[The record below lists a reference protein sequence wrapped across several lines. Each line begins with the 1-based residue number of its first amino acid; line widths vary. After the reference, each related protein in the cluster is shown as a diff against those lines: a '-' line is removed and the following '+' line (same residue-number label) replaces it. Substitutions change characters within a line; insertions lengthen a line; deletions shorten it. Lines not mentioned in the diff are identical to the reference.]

1 MVFQGKVSLNEL
13 VVTGISLATLKNAM
27 RLHLIPLYVLPPLL
41 ALAAPADEP
50 TSPIYRITVIQ
61 RSLPAVNYG
70 HRSGPTQTDFRGT
83 VLTPGAKGSAIVE
96 AKTGAVNI
104 HAKLERL
111 GAPQQ
116 FGAEFLTYVLWA
128 VSPEGQT
135 DRLGEIITNAN
146 NEGKLDVSTSFQTFG
161 LLVTAEPYFAVSK
174 PSPVVVME
182 NVLRPDTIGTAEQVS
197 AKYELL
203 PRADNYTVS
212 LASPADA
219 RAAKPVLVS
228 QREYE
233 VQVALYQARNA
244 IQIARAER
252 VDVYAPDTLG
262 KAERLAQQAEQT
274 PDRKAYSDRIIMLA
288 RQAAQTAEDAR
299 NIAAQR
305 KAAEH
310 LAGN

>member
-1 MVFQGKVSLNEL
+1 
-13 VVTGISLATLKNAM
+13 M
-27 RLHLIPLYVLPPLL
+27 RLPLLIPLYVLPPLV
-41 ALAAPADEP
+41 ALAAPADE
-50 TSPIYRITVIQ
+50 SAPIYRITVVQ

-70 HRSGPTQTDFRGT
+70 HRSGPTPIDFRGT
-83 VLTPGAKGSAIVE
+83 VLAPGAKGSAVVE

-104 HAKLERL
+104 RAKLERL

-135 DRLGEIITNAN
+135 DRLGEIVTNAN
-146 NEGKLDVSTSFQTFG
+146 NGGKLDVSTSFQTFG

-203 PRADNYTVS
+203 PRASNYTVS
-212 LASPADA
+212 LAPPGDA
-219 RAAKPVLVS
+219 RTAKPVLVS

-244 IQIARAER
+244 IQIAKAEH
-252 VDVYAPDTLG
+252 VDAYAADTLG
-262 KAERLAQQAEQT
+262 KAERLAQEAEQT
-274 PDRKAYSDRIIMLA
+274 PDRKASSDRIIMLA

-305 KAAEH
+305 RAAEH

>member
-1 MVFQGKVSLNEL
+1 
-13 VVTGISLATLKNAM
+13 M
-27 RLHLIPLYVLPPLL
+27 RLPLLISLYVLPPLV
-41 ALAAPADEP
+41 AVAAPADE
-50 TSPIYRITVIQ
+50 SAPIYRITVVQ

-70 HRSGPTQTDFRGT
+70 HRSGPTPIDFRGT
-83 VLTPGAKGSAIVE
+83 VLAPGAKGSAVVE

-104 HAKLERL
+104 RAKLERL

-116 FGAEFLTYVLWA
+116 FGAEYLTYVLWA

-135 DRLGEIITNAN
+135 DRLGEIVTNAN
-146 NEGKLDVSTSFQTFG
+146 NEGKLEVSTSFQTFG

-182 NVLRPDTIGTAEQVS
+182 NVLRPDTIGTSEQVS

-212 LASPADA
+212 LAPQRDG
-219 RAAKPVLVS
+219 RTAAKPVLVS

-244 IQIARAER
+244 IQIAKAEH
-252 VDVYAPDTLG
+252 VDAYAPDTLG
-262 KAERLAQQAEQT
+262 KAERLAQEAEQT
-274 PDRKAYSDRIIMLA
+274 PDRKVSSERIIMLA

>member
-1 MVFQGKVSLNEL
+1 MKPLL
-13 VVTGISLATLKNAM
+13 
-27 RLHLIPLYVLPPLL
+27 LIPLYVLPPLL
-41 ALAAPADEP
+41 AVAAPADEP
-50 TSPIYRITVIQ
+50 TSPIYRITVVQ

-70 HRSGPTQTDFRGT
+70 HRSGPTQIDFRGT
-83 VLTPGAKGSAIVE
+83 VLSPGAKGNATVE
-96 AKTGAVNI
+96 AKPGAVNI
-104 HAKLERL
+104 RAKLERL

-212 LASPADA
+212 LAPPADA
-219 RAAKPVLVS
+219 RTATKPVLVS

-244 IQIARAER
+244 IQIAKAER
-252 VDVYAPDTLG
+252 VDAYAADTLG
-262 KAERLAQQAEQT
+262 KAERLAQEAEQT